1 MSALLESLLTQT
13 QREAA
18 CKADTLARL
27 QTMARQAQVQ
37 QHGATPLTP
46 VYFHSD
52 LIGAVVVA
60 GLEIE
65 ESERHAL
72 FGVLGDSYLVTLTL
86 EGTDIAHLFSREAAD
101 VVLAEA
107 LRALRRKQ

>member
-1 MSALLESLLTQT
+1 MSALLESLLTPA

-52 LIGAVVVA
+52 IIGSAVIA

-65 ESERHAL
+65 ESERHA
-72 FGVLGDSYLVTLTL
+72 FCGVLGDSYLVTLTL
-86 EGTDIAHLFSREAAD
+86 EGVDIAHLFSKEAAD
-101 VVLAEA
+101 VVLSEA
-107 LRALRRKQ
+107 LRSLRRKQ

>member
-1 MSALLESLLTQT
+1 MSYCLDQLLTAE
-13 QREAA
+13 QRTEAF
-18 CKADTLARL
+18 KADTR
-27 QTMARQAQVQ
+27 QRMETMARQAQVQ

-52 LIGAVVVA
+52 IIGAAVIA

-65 ESERHAL
+65 ESERHML

>member
-1 MSALLESLLTQT
+1 MSRCLESLLTAE
-13 QREAA
+13 QRTAA
-18 CKADTLARL
+18 CKADTLARM

-52 LIGAVVVA
+52 TIGAAVVA

-65 ESERHAL
+65 EEERHML

-86 EGTDIAHLFSREAAD
+86 EGVDIAHLFSKEAAD
-101 VVLAEA
+101 VVLSEA
-107 LRALRRKQ
+107 LRSLRRKQ